1 MGSAQPGTLLPIDA
15 ERRELSRALDR
26 ATSHLLSVQ
35 APSGAWAGEVVWNC
49 MLTSQ
54 VVLAAHAIGRPLPA
68 EDREAILR
76 FLTGEQRSDG
86 GFPLHPESEGG
97 VFTTVLGYVA
107 MRLLGVSAVDP
118 RVVAAREALSRRG
131 GVLGVPTWGKLWLAL
146 VGLYGWDGVNPVLP
160 ELWLLPEAAPMH
172 PRRFY
177 CHTRLIYLPMGVL
190 YASRWTAPVT
200 ATIRELRDE
209 LYGPGGYERVDFAR
223 FRDEL
228 AASDLHVRPS
238 LPLRAAYRASALVDR
253 AVPRRVRRRA
263 VARCIAQIR
272 GELRAT
278 RYACISPVNGL
289 LNVIALYAQDPH
301 DRDLDPAWRGV
312 EAWRWQDEGGA
323 RWVGARSDTWDTS
336 FVAQALAL
344 RGAPSSATP
353 LRLAA
358 DFLLAHQATEELADP
373 AAIHRDPARGGFCFS
388 DSWHRWPVSDTTA
401 EAALALL
408 ALERR
413 GLLRPPVERLAAAAE
428 FILLRQNRDGGF
440 GSYER
445 RRGGALLEGLNPSEM
460 FGACMTERSYVEC
473 TASCVEALA
482 ALGARLDVL
491 DPALVSRIRQAV
503 VAGRD
508 RLLALQQDDGAW
520 PAAWAVGTTYGT
532 LFALRGLLHAG
543 CGHDHPAV
551 RRAVVWLEGLQRPD
565 GTWGEHW
572 TSCTEGRTVPHTVG
586 HTTQTAW
593 AVMALLLA
601 RAPATPA
608 SPAVERGVRALLRRQ
623 RPDGSWPHEMA
634 VGVFFHTAVL
644 DYRLYKDVFPTWA
657 LAMAEAARDQS

>member
-1 MGSAQPGTLLPIDA
+1 MVLAQAGTVLPIDS

-26 ATSHLLSVQ
+26 ATAHLLSAQ
-35 APSGAWAGEVVWNC
+35 APSGGWAGEVVWNC

-54 VVLAAHAIGRPLPA
+54 VVLAAHAIGRPLGA
-68 EDREAILR
+68 ADREAILA
-76 FLTGEQRSDG
+76 FLRREQRPDG
-86 GFPLHPESEGG
+86 SFPLHPESEGG
-97 VFTTVLGYVA
+97 VFTTALAYVA
-107 MRLLGVSAVDP
+107 MRLLGVPADDP
-118 RVVAAREALSRRG
+118 RAAAARGALSRRG
-131 GVLGVPTWGKLWLAL
+131 GVLGVPTWGKVWLSL
-146 VGLYGWDGVNPVLP
+146 VGLYGWAGVNPVLP
-160 ELWLLPEAAPMH
+160 ELWLLPEAAPVH

-190 YASRWTAPVT
+190 SALRWSAPVD
-200 ATIRELRDE
+200 ATIRAIRDE
-209 LYGPGGYERVDFAR
+209 LYGPGGFERVEFHR
-223 FRDEL
+223 FRDDL

-238 LPLRAAYRASALVDR
+238 LPLRAAFRASSLAERVLP
-253 AVPRRVRRRA
+253 ARVRRRA
-263 VARCIAQIR
+263 VARCLTQIR
-272 GELRAT
+272 GELRAS

-289 LNVIALYAQDPH
+289 LNVIALYANDPR
-301 DRDLDPAWRGV
+301 DPDLDPAWRGV

-336 FVAQALAL
+336 FVTQALTV
-344 RGAPSSATP
+344 REAPPAPP
-353 LRLAA
+353 LRVAG
-358 DFLLAHQATEELADP
+358 DFLLAHQIVEELADP
-373 AAIHRDPARGGFCFS
+373 ASLNRDPALGGFCFS

-401 EAALALL
+401 EASLALL

-413 GLLRPPVERLAAAAE
+413 GLARPAPERLAQAAE
-428 FILLRQNRDGGF
+428 FILLRQNDDGGF

-445 RRGGALLEGLNPSEM
+445 RRGGALLEELNPSEM

-482 ALGARLDVL
+482 ALAARLEGHD
-491 DPALVSRIRQAV
+491 AGLVVRCRRAV
-503 VAGRD
+503 TKGRD
-508 RLLALQQDDGAW
+508 RLLAQQQEDGAW

-551 RRAVVWLEGLQRPD
+551 RRAVAWLERIQKAD

-572 TSCTEGRTVPHTVG
+572 STCVVGRYVEAPEGHC
-586 HTTQTAW
+586 TQTAW

-601 RAPATPA
+601 RAPEAAPSA
-608 SPAVERGVRALLRRQ
+608 AVERGVRALLRRQ
-623 RPDGSWPHEMA
+623 QPDGSWPEEPA

-657 LAMAEAARDQS
+657 LALAEGAPRG